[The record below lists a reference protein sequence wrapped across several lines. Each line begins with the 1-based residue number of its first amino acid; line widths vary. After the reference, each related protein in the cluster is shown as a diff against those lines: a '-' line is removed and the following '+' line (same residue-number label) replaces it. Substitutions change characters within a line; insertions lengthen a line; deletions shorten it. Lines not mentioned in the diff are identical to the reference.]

1 MKKFKVFL
9 SLFKER
15 DWLEEMATKG
25 WLLKDMTLGM
35 IYHFEKIEPAEKVYE
50 IDRFTVL
57 RKPKKEMLLSRKTAL
72 DIASQAGWKVVT
84 HDEDMN
90 YYFVKDKAGDE
101 SDEFYDDAELRRGR
115 AEKYRRHLTYEVL
128 AEILGMLFALSVLC
142 LLVFGLAEFLGEPAD
157 VLCKLSWVYLVCI
170 VLFGGYSVFS
180 LKYGDWIYNEL
191 CMSREEWEQRKRLG
205 EQRKFSNTKYLMSF
219 LGEKKE
225 QGLALIDYVDGKYLF
240 EETDRNCW
248 YEIDTKQALKKRL
261 KAQGKK
267 YRWEKKDWNLQSFQ
281 WYEMSIVEA
290 QSKGLELICIVDG
303 GTLVYK
309 CDKQQGQKALMNL
322 EHNEVMGWR
331 QRFLDRGL
339 VWVLIFLGGFAV
351 GFFGKMLM

>member
-57 RKPKKEMLLSRKTAL
+57 RKPKKEMLLARKTAL

-128 AEILGMLFALSVLC
+128 AEILGMLFGLSVLC
-142 LLVFGLAEFLGEPAD
+142 LFVFGLTEILGEPAD
-157 VLCKLSWVYLVCI
+157 VLYKLSWVYLVCI
-170 VLFGGYSVFS
+170 ALFGGYSVFS

-191 CMSREEWEQRKRLG
+191 CLSREEWEQRKRLG
-205 EQRKFSNTKYLMSF
+205 EQRKFSNTKNLMSF
-219 LGEKKE
+219 LEEKNE
-225 QGLALIDYVDGKYLF
+225 QGLVLTDYVDGKYLF
-240 EETDRNCW
+240 EETDMDCW
-248 YEIDTKQALKKRL
+248 YEIDTKYALKKRL

-267 YRWEKKDWNLQSFQ
+267 YHWEKKDWNLQSFQ
-281 WYEMSIVEA
+281 WYEMSIAEA
-290 QSKGLELICIVDG
+290 QSKGLELVCIVEG
-303 GTLVYK
+303 ETLVYK
-309 CDKQQGQKALMNL
+309 CDKQQGQKELMNA
-322 EHNEVMGWR
+322 EHNEAMGWR
-331 QRFLDRGL
+331 QRFLNRGL
-339 VWVLIFLGGFAV
+339 IWGIVFLGGFAL